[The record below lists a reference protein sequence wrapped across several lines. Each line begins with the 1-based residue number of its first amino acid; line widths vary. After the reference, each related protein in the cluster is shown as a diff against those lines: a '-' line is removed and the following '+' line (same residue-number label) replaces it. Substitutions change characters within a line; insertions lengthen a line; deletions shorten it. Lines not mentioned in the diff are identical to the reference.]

1 MERTERMNR
10 KKLDITWDGT
20 FDSTGYLFS
29 FAKALSCAVRNS
41 PYADLAED
49 IIASSGFA
57 FRMWIAADLCPSE
70 TSIWDFGRQPEWI
83 QNGGLTV
90 THINCC
96 WQPETVLNQARN
108 EVLPK
113 IKESID
119 RGIPVVAWDIGVCEW
134 GLITGY
140 DDETER
146 FATLC
151 INGTADEMEYAKLGN
166 REMPM
171 LNVIIITGK
180 THKAQVDVIAD
191 TKSIARAHLNGKE
204 WCENAQ
210 GLAAY
215 ERLMDMFQREDPEL
229 AGCWG
234 MEYALGTFGALKWYA
249 WKFFEKYGEEELA
262 KLYKTVYESWKKAF
276 ELKKTADMS
285 RAENRAAISE
295 LLHRAYECES
305 AALQMF

>member
-1 MERTERMNR
+1 MR
-10 KKLDITWDGT
+10 KLDITWDGT

-41 PYADLAED
+41 PYSDLAED
-49 IIASSGFA
+49 IVASSGFA

-70 TSIWDFGRQPEWI
+70 TSIWDFGMQPKWI
-83 QNGGLTV
+83 QSGGLEV
-90 THINCC
+90 THVNCC

-119 RGIPVVAWDIGVCEW
+119 RGIPVVAWDIGICEW

-151 INGTADEMEYAKLGN
+151 INGASDEMDYCKLGN

-171 LNVIIITGK
+171 LNIIIITGK
-180 THKAQVDVIAD
+180 TDKTQADITAD
-191 TKSIARAHLNGKE
+191 TKTLVKTHLRGE
-204 WCENAQ
+204 DPHFSENAQ
-210 GLAAY
+210 GLGAY
-215 ERLMDMFQREDPEL
+215 KCLIEILDREDPEL
-229 AGCWG
+229 AASWN

-249 WKFFEKYGEEELA
+249 WRLFEKYGETELA
-262 KLYKTVYESWKKAF
+262 ELYKTVYESWQKAF
-276 ELKKTADMS
+276 ELKKTADMNN
-285 RAENRAAISE
+285 AKNRAVVSE
-295 LLHRAYECES
+295 LLKKAYECEN
-305 AALQMF
+305 AALQIVAEAI

>member
-1 MERTERMNR
+1 M

-20 FDSTGYLFS
+20 FDGTGYLFS

-41 PYADLAED
+41 PYSDLAEE
-49 IIASSGFA
+49 IVASSGFA

-90 THINCC
+90 THMNCC
-96 WQPETVLNQARN
+96 WQPENVLNDARN
-108 EVLPK
+108 DALPK

-119 RGIPVVAWDIGVCEW
+119 RGIPVVAWDIGVLEW

-151 INGTADEMEYAKLGN
+151 INGATDEMDYSRLGN

-171 LNVIIITGK
+171 LNVVIITGR
-180 THKAQVDVIAD
+180 TDKAQTDIIAD
-191 TKSIARAHLNGKE
+191 TKALARTHLNGE
-204 WCENAQ
+204 EPCENAQ
-210 GLAAY
+210 GLGAY
-215 ERLMDMFQREDPEL
+215 KCLIEILDREDPEL
-229 AGCWG
+229 AESWN
-234 MEYALGTFGALKWYA
+234 MEYTLGTFGALKWYA
-249 WKFFEKYGEEELA
+249 WKFFEKYGETELA
-262 KLYKTVYESWKKAF
+262 GFYKTVYESWQKSF

-285 RAENRAAISE
+285 SAKNREALSE
-295 LLHRAYECES
+295 LLKKAYECEE
-305 AALQMF
+305 AALQML